1 LKFGHKTLADLP
13 SWVNE
18 MVYLNINT
26 KHGIFKRQVVKENE
40 KPVLTLLLRG
50 ADSRVRT
57 GPGLAVRR
65 ILCFESAEQ
74 YSWGVAGD
82 VEKDQ

>member
-1 LKFGHKTLADLP
+1 
-13 SWVNE
+13 

-26 KHGIFKRQVVKENE
+26 KRGFLKRQAKENE